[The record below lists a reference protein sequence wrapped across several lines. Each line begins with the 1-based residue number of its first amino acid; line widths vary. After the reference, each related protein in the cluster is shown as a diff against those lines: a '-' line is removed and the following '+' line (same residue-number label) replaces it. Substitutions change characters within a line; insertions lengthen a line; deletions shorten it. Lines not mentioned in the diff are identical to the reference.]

1 MKKFI
6 AITALLTTLAGCTAS
21 SAVAVTRVEKAST
34 AVVNQTTE
42 QFLWKNSVVN
52 LTLLAK
58 ENTRRQQLSEMTTNL
73 RKVVL
78 RLKKTAGKT
87 MYVFSGSTP
96 SGWDCSG
103 LVKWT
108 YGQLGIQLE
117 HRASVQANSGTKV
130 KHPKVGDIVA
140 FYYPGHKRAYHVG
153 IYIGDG
159 MMIDAP
165 KPGKSTTIEPVNNHR
180 LAGSTIRYVR
190 IVETN

>member
-6 AITALLTTLAGCTAS
+6 AFAALLTTLAGCSAS
-21 SAVAVTRVEKAST
+21 SAAAATKVEKVST
-34 AVVNQTTE
+34 AVTHQVTE

-52 LTLLAK
+52 LTMLAK
-58 ENTRRQQLSEMTTNL
+58 ENIRRQQLAETTTNL

-87 MYVFSGSTP
+87 WYVFSGSTP
-96 SGWDCSG
+96 RGWDCSG

-108 YGQLGIQLE
+108 YEQLGIHLE
-117 HRASVQANSGTKV
+117 HRASKQANAGTKV
-130 KHPKVGDIVA
+130 KVPKVGDIVA
-140 FYYPGHKRAYHVG
+140 FYYPGSKSAYHVG
-153 IYIGDG
+153 IYLGDG
-159 MMIDAP
+159 MMINAP

-180 LAGSTIRYVR
+180 LAGSAIRYVR

>member
-21 SAVAVTRVEKAST
+21 SAVAEVKAEKVSAAVTHQVAG
-34 AVVNQTTE
+34 
-42 QFLWKNSVVN
+42 QFLWKNSTVN

-58 ENTRRQQLSEMTTNL
+58 ENLRRQKLSEMTVNL

-87 MYVFSGSTP
+87 WYVFSGNTP

-103 LVKWT
+103 LVMWT
-108 YGQLGIQLE
+108 YEQLGIQLE
-117 HRASVQANSGTKV
+117 HRASIQANSGTKV
-130 KHPKVGDIVA
+130 KTPKVGDIVA
-140 FYYPGHKRAYHVG
+140 FYYPGSKSAYHVG
-153 IYIGDG
+153 IYLGNG
-159 MMIDAP
+159 EMINAP